1 MYKIL
6 FVCHG
11 NICRSPMAE
20 FIMKDL
26 AQKEGLNFYVES
38 AAVSSEE
45 LGNAVYPPARRELAK
60 HGIACDGKFA
70 RKMTVKDLQKFDLI
84 ACMDFSN
91 LSNIK
96 RICGENLL
104 GKVHL
109 LPEFSD
115 TANTEVDDP
124 WYTGDFAAAYNE
136 ILSGCQGII
145 NAYKNKKL

>member
-1 MYKIL
+1 
-6 FVCHG
+6 
-11 NICRSPMAE
+11 MAE

-70 RKMTVKDLQKFDLI
+70 RKMTAQDLQKFDLI
-84 ACMDFSN
+84 ACMDNSN
-91 LSNIK
+91 LANIK
-96 RICGENLL
+96 RICGNDLKN
-104 GKVHL
+104 KVHL

-136 ILSGCQGII
+136 ILSGCLGIVS
-145 NAYKNKKL
+145 AFKNKRL